1 MREPPLKTQTFL
13 TDPSIQELTSLDTLV
28 LRTEISEPQTPQ
40 ILEPLKFL
48 SDRLENISPNPKIVN
63 L

>member
-13 TDPSIQELTSLDTLV
+13 TDSSIKKFTSQDTLV

-48 SDRLENISPNPKIVN
+48 SDRLENISPNPKILN

>member
-1 MREPPLKTQTFL
+1 MREPPLKTQTIL
-13 TDPSIQELTSLDTLV
+13 TDSSIQKFTSQDTLV

-48 SDRLENISPNPKIVN
+48 SDRLENISPNPKILN

>member
-1 MREPPLKTQTFL
+1 MRETPLKTQTFL
-13 TDPSIQELTSLDTLV
+13 TDFSIQKFTSQDTLV

-48 SDRLENISPNPKIVN
+48 SDRLENISPNPKILN